1 MAFTIGRSL
10 GVFGVAVSLGM
21 FLSFGLQ
28 HSALERLK
36 VNGAVFQQIVDGK
49 DLIADI
55 LPPPL
60 FVVESYMLALEA
72 AEVDGATEANISKI
86 GTLKAAYDDRRA
98 YWKTSGLP
106 QALKD
111 ELEKDV
117 LAKGDRFWKVME
129 DTVIPTLKT
138 KDKQTAHIAIAQI
151 NAAFQ
156 DHQIA
161 VNALVEHSNT
171 FLTERQDA
179 AASEIITSTTY
190 AIAAGIAS
198 FALLIGGLYILRR
211 RAIVPLGGMKA
222 YMGNLAA
229 GDYSKDV
236 PFAGRSDEIGD
247 MAHSVAVFRESLLE
261 RQQVRAR
268 DEATK
273 LAEIEREQRLKE
285 EKALED
291 QKIQHVIAQLTGGLL
306 ELADGNLEYRLN
318 DEFEPAFEPLRSDY
332 NTSLSRLQATMKK
345 VALSATTM
353 TVGTE
358 EISRSSDDMSR
369 RIEQQAASLEQTAAA
384 LNEITTTVKR
394 SAECALEAA
403 LAASGARNGTERSGS
418 VMNQAAVV
426 MGEIDDSS
434 NKITQ
439 IIGVIDEIAFQTN
452 LLALNAG
459 VEAARAGD
467 AGRGFAV
474 VAHEVRE
481 LAQRSATA
489 AKEIKSLISSS
500 SGQVKRGVKLVSDVA
515 SALTEVTGKV
525 GDIDRVLSEMAR
537 SAQEQATGL
546 GEVNV
551 AVNQMEQ
558 VTQHNAAI
566 LNQATEAASRLKFAA
581 SEMVALIGEFRIETE
596 VRQSKMTLTD
606 RTDDYH
612 RTATSVIV
620 PLRSTSRMA

>member
-1 MAFTIGRSL
+1 MTITIGRSL
-10 GVFGVAVSLGM
+10 GVFGIAVSMGM

-72 AEVDGATEANISKI
+72 AEVDGMTDADIEKI
-86 GTLKAAYDDRRA
+86 GTLKASYDDRRA

-111 ELEKDV
+111 ELEQDV
-117 LAKGDRFWKVME
+117 LAKGDRFWKVMQ
-129 DTVIPTLKT
+129 DTVVPTLKT
-138 KDKQTAHIAIAQI
+138 KDKQAEHAAIAEM
-151 NAAFQ
+151 NAAFH
-156 DHQIA
+156 DHQNA
-161 VNALVEHSNT
+161 VNTLVEHSNT

-190 AIAAGIAS
+190 ASASGIAA

-229 GDYSKDV
+229 GDYSKEV
-236 PFAGRSDEIGD
+236 PYAGRSDEIGD
-247 MAHSVAVFRESLLE
+247 MAQSVAVFRESLLE
-261 RQQVRAR
+261 RQQIRVR
-268 DEATK
+268 DEAAK
-273 LAEIEREQRLKE
+273 LAEVEREQRIKA
-285 EKALED
+285 EKALEE
-291 QKIQHVIAQLTGGLL
+291 QKIQQVIAQLTGGLL
-306 ELADGNLEYRLN
+306 ELAEGNLEYRLN
-318 DEFEPAFEPLRSDY
+318 DQFEEAFEPLRSDY
-332 NTSLSRLQATMKK
+332 NTSLARLQATMKK
-345 VALSATTM
+345 VALSSATM
-353 TVGTE
+353 TLGTE
-358 EISRSSDDMSR
+358 EIANSSNDMSR
-369 RIEQQAASLEQTAAA
+369 RIEQQAASLEETAAA
-384 LNEITTTVKR
+384 LDQITTTVKR

-418 VMNQAAVV
+418 VMNQAAIV

-434 NKITQ
+434 NRITQ

-489 AKEIKSLISSS
+489 AKEIKALISSS

-515 SALTEVTGKV
+515 SALNEVTGKV

-546 GEVNV
+546 GEVNI
-551 AVNQMEQ
+551 AVNQMDQ
-558 VTQHNAAI
+558 VTQLNAAMV
-566 LNQATEAASRLKFAA
+566 NKATDAASRLKLAA
-581 SEMVALIGEFRIETE
+581 SEMVALIGEFRIESEGRQAQFKATGRTE
-596 VRQSKMTLTD
+596 D
-606 RTDDYH
+606 HH
-612 RTATSVIV
+612 RYDKSVVV
-620 PLRSTSRMA
+620 PMRSTSRVN

>member
-1 MAFTIGRSL
+1 MTITIGRSL
-10 GVFGVAVSLGM
+10 GVFGIAVSMGM

-72 AEVDGATEANISKI
+72 AEVDGMTDADIEKI
-86 GTLKAAYDDRRA
+86 GTLKASYDDRRA

-111 ELEKDV
+111 ELEQDV
-117 LAKGDRFWKVME
+117 LAKGDRFWKVMQ
-129 DTVIPTLKT
+129 DTVVPTLKT
-138 KDKQTAHIAIAQI
+138 KDKQAEHAAIAEM
-151 NAAFQ
+151 NAAFH
-156 DHQIA
+156 DHQNA
-161 VNALVEHSNT
+161 VNTLVEHSNT

-190 AIAAGIAS
+190 ASASGIAA

-229 GDYSKDV
+229 GDYSKEV
-236 PFAGRSDEIGD
+236 PYAGRSDEIGD
-247 MAHSVAVFRESLLE
+247 MAQSVAVFRESLLE
-261 RQQVRAR
+261 RQQIRVR
-268 DEATK
+268 DEAAK
-273 LAEIEREQRLKE
+273 LAEVEREQRIKA
-285 EKALED
+285 EKALEE
-291 QKIQHVIAQLTGGLL
+291 QKIQQVIAQLTGGLL
-306 ELADGNLEYRLN
+306 ELAEGNLEYRLN
-318 DEFEPAFEPLRSDY
+318 DQFEEAFEPLRSDY
-332 NTSLSRLQATMKK
+332 NTSLARLQATMKK
-345 VALSATTM
+345 VALSSATM
-353 TVGTE
+353 TLGTE
-358 EISRSSDDMSR
+358 EIANSSNDMSR
-369 RIEQQAASLEQTAAA
+369 RIEQQAASLEETAAA
-384 LNEITTTVKR
+384 LDQITTTVKR

-418 VMNQAAVV
+418 VMNQAAIV

-434 NKITQ
+434 NRITQ
-439 IIGVIDEIAFQTN
+439 II
-452 LLALNAG
+452 ALNAG

-489 AKEIKSLISSS
+489 AKEIKALISSS

-515 SALTEVTGKV
+515 SALNEVTGKV

-546 GEVNV
+546 GEVNI
-551 AVNQMEQ
+551 AVNQMDQ
-558 VTQHNAAI
+558 VTQLNAAMV
-566 LNQATEAASRLKFAA
+566 NKATDAASRLKLAA
-581 SEMVALIGEFRIETE
+581 SEMVALIGEFRIESEGRQAQFKATGRTE
-596 VRQSKMTLTD
+596 D
-606 RTDDYH
+606 HH
-612 RTATSVIV
+612 RYDKSVVV
-620 PLRSTSRMA
+620 PMRSTSRVN